1 MAINKFVYFGEVKF
15 DLTADT
21 VTEDKLAYGI
31 TAHDKSGALITG
43 TNTFDSNTT
52 DATVAASEIIE
63 GKTAY
68 VRGAKITGTMPR
80 IEPENK
86 ALIEKDQA
94 YTIPYGFHDGS
105 EKVTIS
111 EIEQAKII
119 GSNIRKGVQIL
130 GVTGTME
137 EDSENPEILLPIT
150 PSTEIQTFTPSSG
163 FTCFREVTV
172 KAIPYSESLNAA
184 GGFTITIG

>member
-86 ALIEKDQA
+86 ALIEKDQV

-150 PSTEIQTFTPSSG
+150 PSTEIQTFTPSIG